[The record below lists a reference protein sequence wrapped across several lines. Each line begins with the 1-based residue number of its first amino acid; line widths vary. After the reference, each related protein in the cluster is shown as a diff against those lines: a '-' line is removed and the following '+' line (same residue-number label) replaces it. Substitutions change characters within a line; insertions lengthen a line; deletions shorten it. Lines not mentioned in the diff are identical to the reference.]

1 MEWLIRTSDA
11 KAALASSRFFIFIF
25 IFLPK
30 GYQLAHVTIRRFLLL
45 PRLTP
50 LLYIFERVIF
60 CRYLWNFLRTVL
72 TLGTTSRNKI
82 YLII

>member
-11 KAALASSRFFIFIF
+11 KAALASSRIFFIFVY
-25 IFLPK
+25 LPK

-60 CRYLWNFLRTVL
+60 
-72 TLGTTSRNKI
+72 
-82 YLII
+82 